1 MVLAQVCGMPID
13 CEFSLYDEV
22 TPIENNTLT
31 VQPVP
36 LDMESVFA
44 NRSEIQSLSLAEKIY
59 HNKQKVA
66 FSGMLPTVAL
76 TGNYMISNPNLFNGF
91 EKEFKGVFNVGVL
104 VRIQL
109 LHWGEN
115 VYKYRAAKSE
125 SLIARLEIED
135 AKEKIELQ
143 VNQATFKVDE
153 ARKRLGMTA
162 KNLEKADENLRNAQV
177 GFGEGVLTTD
187 NVLEAQTAWLKAQSE
202 HIDAEIDTKLCEV
215 YLSKALGNMK
225 Y

>member
-1 MVLAQVCGMPID
+1 
-13 CEFSLYDEV
+13 
-22 TPIENNTLT
+22 
-31 VQPVP
+31 
-36 LDMESVFA
+36 
-44 NRSEIQSLSLAEKIY
+44 
-59 HNKQKVA
+59 
-66 FSGMLPTVAL
+66 MLPTVAL

-104 VRIQL
+104 VRIPL

-215 YLSKALGNMK
+215 YLSKKRQRKRPDHRIGSHYHRHRDSRPYRIFPSRTENRDHTGTSRS
-225 Y
+225 YPNTHIR

>member
-31 VQPVP
+31 AQPVP

-104 VRIQL
+104 VRIPL

-143 VNQATFKVDE
+143 VNQATFKVDDS
-153 ARKRLGMTA
+153 A
-162 KNLEKADENLRNAQV
+162 
-177 GFGEGVLTTD
+177 
-187 NVLEAQTAWLKAQSE
+187 
-202 HIDAEIDTKLCEV
+202 
-215 YLSKALGNMK
+215 
-225 Y
+225 